1 MAPITPVMAL
11 QSIGDCLLLNRGINM
26 NLGMQ
31 TQAQPY
37 VKLAQ
42 ANFEL
47 LTRFWTSP
55 EVTSELTTGASAL
68 YQRASESAMTLMQS
82 GASARL
88 MQGML
93 QNYTE
98 FLAELSRSWM
108 ATLVEGQ
115 TALMRQAE
123 ENASNVVDATA
134 ARARRV
140 R

>member
-1 MAPITPVMAL
+1 
-11 QSIGDCLLLNRGINM
+11 M
-26 NLGMQ
+26 NLDLQ

-55 EVTSELTTGASAL
+55 EVTSELTSGASAL

-88 MQGML
+88 MQGLL
-93 QNYTE
+93 QNHTE

-108 ATLVEGQ
+108 ATLAEGQ

-123 ENASNVVDATA
+123 VSASNVVDATA